1 MIDDWKGGKHPAS
14 RHVKEC
20 GILKVDSY
28 DVGWGSGVVGWER
41 ISGDAGRDGISEGV
55 GRRRSEERKEETEG
69 RASEI

>member
-1 MIDDWKGGKHPAS
+1 MIDDRKGGKHPGS

-28 DVGWGSGVVGWER
+28 DVGWGSRV
-41 ISGDAGRDGISEGV
+41 AGRDGISEGV
-55 GRRRSEERKEETEG
+55 GRRSEERKEETER